1 MKCFDNYVSV
11 NFNLSSKGVEMF
23 VQITNERLEN
33 KYKTI

>member
-23 VQITNERLEN
+23 VQITREVRE
-33 KYKTI
+33 